1 MRLCELGSKASDA
14 GARAGRRGDG
24 VTTAIDMALTGVLDR
39 PTQPVMLERPFEIAE
54 LPTPALV
61 LDRPIMNANIQRM
74 ADHLAIHQ
82 KGFRPHAKTH
92 KCPAIA
98 EIQMAAGAEGIC
110 TAKVSEAAVMLNA
123 GISCVLITSPVATRQ
138 KARVVN
144 AIATE
149 QAQLLLV
156 VDSVVGFEA
165 LDAEIASDKRLGV
178 VLDLDVVMG
187 RTGLRED
194 DVFLRLLD
202 SLHDDSRFYFAGL
215 QHYAGHIMHIPEFE
229 KRKEK
234 SLRSWDRLADKFRL
248 LEQRGVRADIVTGG
262 GTGTYDIDVN
272 IEPLTDLQVG
282 SYIFMDEE
290 YRQVG
295 GAGSDR
301 FQGFDLALT
310 VACTAISQP
319 QPSTITVDG
328 GYKAFASDSVYPVCD
343 EQPDLQFR
351 FAGDEHGVLILPEPA
366 ADSGDNRIGSVM
378 LGDVL
383 ELAVPH
389 CDPTVNLHDQYW
401 VREEDGM
408 VHSLWPIAARGCS
421 W

>member
-1 MRLCELGSKASDA
+1 M
-14 GARAGRRGDG
+14 
-24 VTTAIDMALTGVLDR
+24 TTAIDVALNAVITR
-39 PTQPVMLERPFEIAE
+39 PSQPVTLERPLDVAE

-61 LDRPIMNANIQRM
+61 LDRPTMAANIQTM
-74 ADHLAIHQ
+74 AKHLAAHD

-98 EIQMAAGAEGIC
+98 REQMAAGAVGIC

-123 GISCVLITSPVATRQ
+123 GIASVLVTSPVSTRQ

-144 AIATE
+144 AIAVNE
-149 QAQLLLV
+149 AELLLV
-156 VDSVVGFEA
+156 VDSVVGLDA
-165 LDAEIASDKRLGV
+165 LDAEVDATKNLGV

-202 SLHDDSRFYFAGL
+202 RVHEDPRFYFAGV

-229 KRKEK
+229 KRREK
-234 SLRSWDRLADKFRL
+234 SLRSWDRLASKFEL
-248 LEQRGVRADIVTGG
+248 LEQRGIEADIVTGG
-262 GTGTYDIDVN
+262 GTGTYDIDVG
-272 IEPLTDLQVG
+272 IEQLTDLQVG

-301 FQGFDLALT
+301 FNGFDLALT

-328 GYKAFASDSVYPVCD
+328 GYKAFASDSVNPVCD
-343 EQPDLQFR
+343 GFPELHFR
-351 FAGDEHGVLILPEPA
+351 FAGDEHGVLIRPEA
-366 ADSGDNRIGSVM
+366 ADNPGENQGLGVM

-383 ELAVPH
+383 EFAVPH

-408 VHSLWPIAARGCS
+408 VHSYWPISARGCS

>member
-1 MRLCELGSKASDA
+1 MDINIKAMAEHLGSH
-14 GARAGRRGDG
+14 G
-24 VTTAIDMALTGVLDR
+24 
-39 PTQPVMLERPFEIAE
+39 
-54 LPTPALV
+54 
-61 LDRPIMNANIQRM
+61 
-74 ADHLAIHQ
+74 

-98 EIQMAAGAEGIC
+98 KVQMAAGAVGIC

-123 GISCVLITSPVATRQ
+123 GIASVLVTSPVSTRQ
-138 KARVVN
+138 KARVIN
-144 AIATE
+144 AIASSE
-149 QAQLLLV
+149 AELLLV
-156 VDSVVGFEA
+156 VDSVVGLDA
-165 LDAEIASDKRLGV
+165 LDAEIDASKSVGL

-202 SLHDDSRFYFAGL
+202 RVHEDSRFYFAGV

-229 KRKEK
+229 KRREK
-234 SLRSWDRLADKFRL
+234 SLRSWDRLSAKFDL

-262 GTGTYDIDVN
+262 GTGTYDIDVG
-272 IEPLTDLQVG
+272 IERLTDLQVG

-295 GAGSDR
+295 GADSDR
-301 FQGFDLALT
+301 FKGFDLALT

-328 GYKAFASDSVYPVCD
+328 GYKAFASDSVNPVCD
-343 EQPDLQFR
+343 GRPELQFR
-351 FAGDEHGVLILPEPA
+351 FAGDEHGVLLRSES
-366 ADSGDNRIGSVM
+366 ADSNPGDNQGLGVM

-383 ELAVPH
+383 EFAVPH
-389 CDPTVNLHDQYW
+389 CDPTVNLYDQYW

-408 VHSLWPIAARGCS
+408 VHGYWPISARGCS

>member
-1 MRLCELGSKASDA
+1 
-14 GARAGRRGDG
+14 
-24 VTTAIDMALTGVLDR
+24 
-39 PTQPVMLERPFEIAE
+39 MLSSPIEVAQ

-61 LDRPIMNANIQRM
+61 LDRPTMDANIGAM
-74 ADHLAIHQ
+74 AKHLASHR

-92 KCPAIA
+92 KCPTIA
-98 EIQMAAGAEGIC
+98 KAQMAAGAVGIC

-123 GISCVLITSPVATRQ
+123 GISSVLVTSPVSTRQ
-138 KARVVN
+138 KAQAVN
-144 AIATE
+144 AIASNE
-149 QAQLLLV
+149 AELLLV
-156 VDSVVGFEA
+156 VDSVVG
-165 LDAEIASDKRLGV
+165 LDALEAEIDANKTVGV

-202 SLHDDSRFYFAGL
+202 RIHEDPRFYFAGL

-229 KRKEK
+229 KRREK
-234 SLRSWDRLADKFRL
+234 SLRSWDRLATKFQL

-262 GTGTYDIDVN
+262 GTGTYDIDVG
-272 IEPLTDLQVG
+272 IEHLTDLQVG

-295 GAGSDR
+295 GADSDR
-301 FQGFDLALT
+301 FKGFDLALT

-328 GYKAFASDSVYPVCD
+328 GYKAFASDSVNPVCD
-343 EQPDLQFR
+343 GLPELQFR
-351 FAGDEHGVLILPEPA
+351 FAGDEHGVLLRPQA
-366 ADSGDNRIGSVM
+366 ADNPGDNQGLGVM

-383 ELAVPH
+383 EFAVPH

-408 VHSLWPIAARGCS
+408 VHGYWPISARGCS

>member
-1 MRLCELGSKASDA
+1 
-14 GARAGRRGDG
+14 
-24 VTTAIDMALTGVLDR
+24 
-39 PTQPVMLERPFEIAE
+39 MLSSPIEVAQ

-61 LDRPIMNANIQRM
+61 LDRPTMDANIGAM
-74 ADHLAIHQ
+74 AKHLASHH

-92 KCPAIA
+92 KCPTIA
-98 EIQMAAGAEGIC
+98 KAQMAAGAVGIC

-123 GISCVLITSPVATRQ
+123 GISSVLVTSPVSTRQ
-138 KARVVN
+138 KAQAVN
-144 AIATE
+144 AIASNE
-149 QAQLLLV
+149 AKLLLV
-156 VDSVVGFEA
+156 VDSVVG
-165 LDAEIASDKRLGV
+165 LDALEAEIDANKTVGV

-202 SLHDDSRFYFAGL
+202 RIHEDPRFYFAGV

-229 KRKEK
+229 KRREK
-234 SLRSWDRLADKFRL
+234 SLRSWDRLATKFQL

-262 GTGTYDIDVN
+262 GTGTYDIDVG
-272 IEPLTDLQVG
+272 IEHLTDLQVG

-295 GAGSDR
+295 GADSDR
-301 FQGFDLALT
+301 FKGFDLALT

-319 QPSTITVDG
+319 QPSAITVDG
-328 GYKAFASDSVYPVCD
+328 GYKAFASDSVNPVCD
-343 EQPDLQFR
+343 GLPELQFR
-351 FAGDEHGVLILPEPA
+351 FAGDEHGVLLQPEA
-366 ADSGDNRIGSVM
+366 ADNPGDNQGLGVM

-383 ELAVPH
+383 EFAVPH

-408 VHSLWPIAARGCS
+408 VHGYWPISARGCS